1 MEHFY
6 AVIMAGGGGTRLWP
20 LSRKNRPKQ
29 MLRLFGD
36 RTLFQMAV
44 DRLLPLISS
53 HSIFVV
59 TVEDQAEQLQSQA
72 PQIPKENFILEPMPK
87 GTASVVGIA
96 ASLLNTQDSDSVMA
110 VVTADHFIGNEEEF
124 AALLHSAYE
133 IAGDNNLVTI
143 GVKPT
148 FPATGYGYI
157 HQGRKFSEVHQHP
170 VFEVRAFVEK
180 PSQEIA
186 ERYFHSGEYAWNSG
200 MFIWKTSRIL
210 EEIDR
215 QMPEL
220 SNGLGR
226 IRSRFGQSDYLDVFT
241 DVWNGLEMETIDYG
255 VMENATNVLVIPA
268 GEMEWFD
275 IGNWDRF
282 FDLLETDSN
291 GNLIL
296 CNENVHIDTRGSL
309 IFQHLDINREKL
321 IAVLGIEDMIVV
333 DTEDVTLICP
343 RHRAE
348 EVRTL
353 VQTLSK
359 LGKNEFL

>member
-29 MLRLFGD
+29 MLRLFGE

-44 DRLLPLISS
+44 DRLLPLISIK
-53 HSIFVV
+53 SIFVV

-96 ASLLNTQDSDSVMA
+96 ASLLNTQDPDSVMA
-110 VVTADHFIGNEEEF
+110 VLTADHYIGNEEQF
-124 AALLHSAYE
+124 TGVLRSACE
-133 IAGDNNLVTI
+133 IACSNSLVTI
-143 GVKPT
+143 GVTPT
-148 FPATGYGYI
+148 FAATGYGYI
-157 HQGRKFSEVHQHP
+157 HLGSKISEVHQHP
-170 VFEVRAFVEK
+170 VFEVQAFVEK

-186 ERYFHSGEYAWNSG
+186 ERYFQSGEYAWNSG

-210 EEIDR
+210 EEIAR

-220 SNGLGR
+220 SNGLKK
-226 IRSRFGQSDYLDVFT
+226 IRFRSGQSDYFDVFAE
-241 DVWNGLEMETIDYG
+241 VWNELESETIDYG
-255 VMENATNVLVIPA
+255 VMENATNVRVIPA

-296 CNENVHIDTRGSL
+296 CEENVHVDARGSL
-309 IFQHLDINREKL
+309 IFQQSDMTRGKL
-321 IAVLGIEDMIVV
+321 IAVLGIKDMIVV

-343 RHRAE
+343 RERAE
-348 EVRTL
+348 EVRIL
-353 VQTLSK
+353 VEILSK
-359 LGKNEFL
+359 MGKDDYL